1 MCYFVDDTLSKF
13 EIDLKLLFQILEI
26 GVESI
31 KDKSI
36 ERETIVWGNSMLK
49 YISSNAVELL
59 RVTLNKYINFKK
71 HTEENLLQNKK

>member
-1 MCYFVDDTLSKF
+1 M
-13 EIDLKLLFQILEI
+13 FQILEI

-31 KDKSI
+31 KNKSI
-36 ERETIVWGNSMLK
+36 ERETIVWGNSMFK
-49 YISSNAVELL
+49 HISVELL